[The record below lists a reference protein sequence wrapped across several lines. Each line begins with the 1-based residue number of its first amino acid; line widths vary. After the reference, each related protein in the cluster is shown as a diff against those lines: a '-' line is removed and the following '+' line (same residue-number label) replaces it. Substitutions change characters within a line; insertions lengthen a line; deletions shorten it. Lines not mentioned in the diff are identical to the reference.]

1 MSCETKFRNINISF
15 MTGVK
20 LLEILKE
27 TTEMLKTLQRE
38 NNDYKKELGEC

>member
-1 MSCETKFRNINISF
+1 

-27 TTEMLKTLQRE
+27 RTELLKILQRE

>member
-1 MSCETKFRNINISF
+1 

-27 TTEMLKTLQRE
+27 RTEMLKTLQRE